1 MSNSRGSLAGLAS
14 LLNLPAVARVFW
26 ALYRDR
32 RVPLWLKV
40 CAAAGVVY
48 IFSPL
53 DVLPDALTGIGLLD
67 DVLVSLLMMQGFIDL
82 APREVML
89 EHCERLRIDP
99 ARLHVNVGKAL
110 GQALNLAA
118 MLIEGRRSSQQAA
131 RAAADAAVNGAGDAG
146 PAEAGAEGADEPRYK
161 RYSAFQQEQDRS

>member
-1 MSNSRGSLAGLAS
+1 MSNSRGSFAGLAS

-32 RVPLWLKV
+32 RVPLWLKI

-53 DVLPDALTGIGLLD
+53 DVIPDALTGIGVLD
-67 DVLVSLLMMQGFIDL
+67 DILVSLLMMQSFIDL
-82 APREVML
+82 APRDVML
-89 EHCERLRIDP
+89 EHCQRLSIDP

-118 MLIEGRRSSQQAA
+118 MLIEGRRASQQAA
-131 RAAADAAVNGAGDAG
+131 QVAGAAATNGDASTG
-146 PAEAGAEGADEPRYK
+146 PAEAGAEAATEPRYK
-161 RYSAFQQEQDRS
+161 RYSAFQQEQDNS